1 MVTSATVV
9 STSTGAIVPSSP
21 CLSGPSIGN
30 TITVHLFHDN
40 FFLWRAQATLV
51 LCGHQLFGYVD
62 GSIKAPAKTIIE
74 GSYAQDQL
82 VLSALVASMNDDM
95 LG

>member
-1 MVTSATVV
+1 VTSATVV

-40 FFLWRAQATLV
+40 FFLWRA
-51 LCGHQLFGYVD
+51 
-62 GSIKAPAKTIIE
+62 
-74 GSYAQDQL
+74 
-82 VLSALVASMNDDM
+82 
-95 LG
+95 